1 MTNTIGNPLSWT
13 AQAVGAPGSHLADTA
28 GELGGHLD
36 DSPPRVQ
43 LLTRDDIRHA
53 LQAGW
58 EDMTALRADALTLVA
73 VYPLIG
79 ITLIAMSFNAGLI
92 PLIVPLITGFALLG
106 PVAAVGL
113 EEMSR
118 RREQGLDPRWSD
130 AFAVMRA
137 PSFGAIAVLGLYLA
151 GTMLVWMLLAAQIY
165 GATLGPEPPASIGA
179 FLTAA
184 FTTWAGWKMVVIGVV
199 AGAVLAFVVLAI
211 SVVSFPL
218 LLDRKVGLPVAVVT
232 SIRVTQQNP
241 GVILGWGAIV
251 ITLLVLGSI
260 PFLLGLVVVLPL
272 LGHSTWHL
280 YRRAVG

>member
-13 AQAVGAPGSHLADTA
+13 AQAVGATGSHLADTA

-137 PSFGAIAVLGLYLA
+137 PSFFTDRSVRWHRTWTLA
-151 GTMLVWMLLAAQIY
+151 SSSMRPVTRAA
-165 GATLGPEPPASIGA
+165 TC
-179 FLTAA
+179 
-184 FTTWAGWKMVVIGVV
+184 
-199 AGAVLAFVVLAI
+199 
-211 SVVSFPL
+211 
-218 LLDRKVGLPVAVVT
+218 
-232 SIRVTQQNP
+232 
-241 GVILGWGAIV
+241 
-251 ITLLVLGSI
+251 GS
-260 PFLLGLVVVLPL
+260 
-272 LGHSTWHL
+272 
-280 YRRAVG
+280 